1 MEPRIEPIQKQEQ
14 RLALTPQVR
23 LSLHILQLSLP
34 ELKQFVDQQLEENP
48 VLQEAPA
55 LSSDPSLP
63 SAGPDEAF
71 GRAGVAAIEQLEQD
85 EEPKTFEEQEE
96 AQEKRSFREH
106 LPTQLLT
113 LREHLLRQLHYL
125 ALSPAET
132 ALGEQIIDNLDEHGC
147 NTCPPKGF
155 IRPNAW

>member
-55 LSSDPSLP
+55 LSSEPALP
-63 SAGPDEAF
+63 SVGPDESF
-71 GRAGVAAIEQLEQD
+71 GRAGVAAMFVQVVDDLFSQGSFSRRKREVVQLS
-85 EEPKTFEEQEE
+85 EEV
-96 AQEKRSFREH
+96 
-106 LPTQLLT
+106 LPQGQW
-113 LREHLLRQLHYL
+113 LRR
-125 ALSPAET
+125 
-132 ALGEQIIDNLDEHGC
+132 
-147 NTCPPKGF
+147 
-155 IRPNAW
+155 